1 MPYGPRKPWLN
12 ISLLYSA
19 KCFSSMCHLKGVL
32 SGYTYIS
39 SYVTYKNNS
48 EESEGVTKKIISI
61 YIALKKIK

>member
-12 ISLLYSA
+12 ISLLCSA

-48 EESEGVTKKIISI
+48 EDSEGVTKKIISI

>member
-1 MPYGPRKPWLN
+1 
-12 ISLLYSA
+12 
-19 KCFSSMCHLKGVL
+19 MCHLKGVL